1 MSIRRGEY
9 MQEDG
14 SFRPEFFEILS
25 DLEKR
30 VEYAKEN
37 TSLPTE
43 SNQDRVEELVM
54 EINEMAIR
62 T

>member
-14 SFRPEFFEILS
+14 SFQPEFFEILS
-25 DLEKR
+25 GLEKR
-30 VEYAKEN
+30 VEYAKKN

-43 SNQDRVEELVM
+43 PDQDRVEELVM

>member
-9 MQEDG
+9 MRGDG

-37 TSLPTE
+37 TSLPAE
-43 SNQDRVEELVM
+43 PDRDRVEELVM
-54 EINEMAIR
+54 EINEMAIKS
-62 T
+62 